1 MIYRWNA
8 NKALC
13 YNFKNSEACT
23 LADLFF
29 FFLLL
34 FKAAVSQHS
43 SSTQLGSEL
52 LVDVPFRTEEHA
64 VTSVVDDGL
73 VGCISKVIYQS
84 CRSWDRQGWQED
96 VLEYKG
102 SSSSK
107 IMWLIILCP
116 TLRLYLSLSLKLPE
130 SVFAKKTKLKEK
142 SLVSNHLMGCICHED
157 CTLLMVEGTRVPKT
171 CCSPDAEKE
180 R

>member
-29 FFLLL
+29 FFCFCSRLQLVST
-34 FKAAVSQHS
+34 AAVHS
-43 SSTQLGSEL
+43 SGLSFLLMYRLGQRDMQWPQWWMMDWW
-52 LVDVPFRTEEHA
+52 DV
-64 VTSVVDDGL
+64 
-73 VGCISKVIYQS
+73 SKVICQS

-96 VLEYKG
+96 LLEYKG

-107 IMWLIILCP
+107 SMWLIILCP
-116 TLRLYLSLSLKLPE
+116 TLRLYLSLSLKLFE
-130 SVFAKKTKLKEK
+130 SVFARETKLKEK

-157 CTLLMVEGTRVPKT
+157 CTLLMVEGTSVPKA